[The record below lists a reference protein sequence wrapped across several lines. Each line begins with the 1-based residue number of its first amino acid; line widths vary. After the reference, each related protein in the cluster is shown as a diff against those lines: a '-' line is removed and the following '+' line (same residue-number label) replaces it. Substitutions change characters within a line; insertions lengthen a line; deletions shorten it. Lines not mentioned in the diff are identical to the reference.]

1 MSTLR
6 GRIDRI
12 TGYRNPDE
20 EIDAILSLIAEDRR
34 ALVEALR
41 RYGRHEP
48 GCNLMCAVSEYDNG
62 TCTCG
67 LDAALA
73 AAGEP
78 PKEVG

>member
-41 RYGRHEP
+41 SIKMNRCYN
-48 GCNLMCAVSEYDNG
+48 GCSITARAALDYEKQQAWYRDR
-62 TCTCG
+62 
-67 LDAALA
+67 DAALA
-73 AAGEP
+73 AGGE
-78 PKEVG
+78 K